1 MDPVGEPEKFCLEW
15 EWAYNFV
22 YTLLGYSKNIYKM
35 ILMDIGAVIFL
46 AALMGLVT
54 TLIKDRHEGK
64 LTIYGILS
72 LIGGLMMII
81 AYYIVMGNESVFSKI
96 L

>member
-1 MDPVGEPEKFCLEW
+1 MEW
-15 EWAYNFV
+15 EWAHNSV